1 MKKLLELKNEK
12 IEKMQ
17 EITNKAEEEKRV
29 FTEEENIEIENLQKD
44 IKEIEN
50 SIKLREEV
58 RAVSFKDSEPEKVEG
73 EKNNEKE
80 EKSQDE
86 INDKEIR
93 EILLEKRDEMNTK
106 VDPQGG
112 YVVNKHL
119 SHDIIKEIKDRSDVY
134 SFFNSTNIKGDLR
147 IPKKASSGTAKWIPE
162 GTTDGLYK
170 AGDITIPTLEM
181 IELKQHR
188 LYRESAITKHMIN
201 TMELDLVG
209 FIKDDIVDTMTDA
222 IEEAIFL
229 GKGSDENEPEGI
241 LKHIKPENTVKVTAT
256 DTITVEQLKICKA
269 KIKKS
274 EVDKAKWFMNPEVY
288 LLIDLLQDANG
299 RPLLQPDITTGTGY
313 RLLGLPVTVTDA
325 MPGLDGNENDVL
337 ILLAC
342 PSAYHTNTQQNLAM
356 HVYNDSS
363 YTRVGLVGYAS
374 DIFMDG
380 KVKNDQL
387 ASAITNNASMR
398 TAKAK
403 ADKE

>member
-29 FTEEENIEIENLQKD
+29 LTEEETTEIENLQKD

-50 SIKLREEV
+50 SIRLKEEV
-58 RAVSFKDSEPEKVEG
+58 RALSFKDSEPEKVEG
-73 EKNNEKE
+73 DNKEKE

-106 VDPQGG
+106 VDSQGG
-112 YVVNKHL
+112 YVVNKYL

-209 FIKDDIVDTMTDA
+209 FIKDDVVDTMTDA

-229 GKGSDENEPEGI
+229 GKGSDSDEPEGI
-241 LKHIKPENTVKVTAT
+241 LNHIKEDNKVKVTSKDA
-256 DTITVEQLKICKA
+256 ITVEQLKMCRA

-288 LLIDLLQDANG
+288 LLVDLLQDANG

-325 MPGLDGNENDVL
+325 MPGLGGNEGDVL
-337 ILLAC
+337 VLIAC

-363 YTRVGLVGYAS
+363 YTRVGLVGYAA

-387 ASAITNNASMR
+387 AAAITNNATMR
-398 TAKAK
+398 TTRAKVE
-403 ADKE
+403 KE